1 MCARF
6 TVLSDTPIAAA
17 IAGWAIPLSRNNT
30 IWMRWRCAAGIF
42 QRNAVFSRRTSALL
56 HLTICFPRIRWRKRI
71 TPGAGKMPPY
81 YRQRTPIKAVMEA
94 VLVAGALALGSLFIA
109 PAPVAAEVNAPRC
122 VAPADLT
129 RLDRPLTR
137 TARRLSAHRLAMIVA
152 LGSSSTAGAG
162 ASSTEATYPSRLMA
176 ELAQRFPTQSIIV
189 LNRGVGGERAVD
201 MLARFDDSVAA
212 ECPDLVLWQLGTNA
226 VLAGYEHS
234 KSDSLIHEGIRRIKA
249 IGADVVL
256 IDPQFAPKVL
266 ARPQSAD
273 MIELIASAAKQENV
287 DVFHR
292 FALMRH
298 WHDVDGIPFEA
309 FLSADGLHMNDWSY
323 RCFAKALAD
332 AIADA
337 A

>member
-1 MCARF
+1 
-6 TVLSDTPIAAA
+6 
-17 IAGWAIPLSRNNT
+17 
-30 IWMRWRCAAGIF
+30 MRHGIC
-42 QRNAVFSRRTSALL
+42 ST
-56 HLTICFPRIRWRKRI
+56 
-71 TPGAGKMPPY
+71 
-81 YRQRTPIKAVMEA
+81 
-94 VLVAGALALGSLFIA
+94 LVAGALALGSLFIA
-109 PAPVAAEVNAPRC
+109 PPPVAAEVNAPRC

-129 RLDRPLTR
+129 RLDLTLKR
-137 TARRLSAHRLAMIVA
+137 TVRRLASRQLMMIVA
-152 LGSSSTAGAG
+152 LGSSSTEGAG
-162 ASSTEATYPSRLMA
+162 ASSDAATYPSRLMV
-176 ELAQRFPTQSIIV
+176 ELARRFPTQSIIV
-189 LNRGVGGERAVD
+189 LNRGIGGERAID

-212 ECPDLVLWQLGTNA
+212 ERPDLVLWQLGTNA
-226 VLAGYEHS
+226 VLRGYEHS
-234 KSDSLIHEGIRRIKA
+234 KSDALIHEGIRQIKA

-309 FLSADGLHMNDWSY
+309 FLSSDGLHMNDWSY

-337 A
+337 ATPDRENGTDAKADAGGAR

>member
-1 MCARF
+1 MRIVALGIDLHRGAQRMS
-6 TVLSDTPIAAA
+6 TAA
-17 IAGWAIPLSRNNT
+17 WQSLP
-30 IWMRWRCAAGIF
+30 MR
-42 QRNAVFSRRTSALL
+42 
-56 HLTICFPRIRWRKRI
+56 HEICS
-71 TPGAGKMPPY
+71 T
-81 YRQRTPIKAVMEA
+81 
-94 VLVAGALALGSLFIA
+94 LVAGALALGSLFIA

-129 RLDRPLTR
+129 RLDLPLTR
-137 TARRLSAHRLAMIVA
+137 TARRLAAHRLAMIVA

-176 ELAQRFPTQSIIV
+176 ELARRFPTQSIIV
-189 LNRGVGGERAVD
+189 LNRGIGGERAID

-212 ECPDLVLWQLGTNA
+212 ERPDLVLWQLGTNA
-226 VLAGYEHS
+226 VLGGYEHS

-249 IGADVVL
+249 IGADIVL

-273 MIELIASAAKQENV
+273 MIELISSAAKQENV
-287 DVFHR
+287 GMFHR

-298 WHDVDGIPFEA
+298 WHDVAGIPFEA
-309 FLSADGLHMNDWSY
+309 FLSPDGLHMNDWSY
-323 RCFAKALAD
+323 HCFAKALAD

-337 A
+337 ATPDRESGTDAKAVEEEPR